1 MADRKTTILIHREI
15 RDSLKSLKRVRRE
28 SYDEILNHLMDVL
41 EPQLKK
47 VFSAK
52 IGGPEKL
59 GLNLQRGKLVTIGI
73 RKGTLERLRA
83 LKITRSETYSEV
95 IARLQGSYRDL
106 REESAGGRPGGRG
119 EKLV

>member
-41 EPQLKK
+41 EPRLKK
-47 VFSAK
+47 ALSAK
-52 IGGPEKL
+52 IEGPEKL

-95 IARLQGSYRDL
+95 IARLQVSYRDL
-106 REESAGGRPGGRG
+106 RKESAGREG
-119 EKLV
+119 

>member
-28 SYDEILNHLMDVL
+28 SYDEILHHLMDVL
-41 EPQLKK
+41 GSRLE
-47 VFSAK
+47 SAK
-52 IGGPEKL
+52 IEAPKRL
-59 GLNLQRGKLVTIGI
+59 WDNQRRGKLVTIGI
-73 RKGTLERLRA
+73 RKETLERLRA

-95 IARLQGSYRDL
+95 IARLQVSYQDL
-106 REESAGGRPGGRG
+106 HKESAGGRPGGRG